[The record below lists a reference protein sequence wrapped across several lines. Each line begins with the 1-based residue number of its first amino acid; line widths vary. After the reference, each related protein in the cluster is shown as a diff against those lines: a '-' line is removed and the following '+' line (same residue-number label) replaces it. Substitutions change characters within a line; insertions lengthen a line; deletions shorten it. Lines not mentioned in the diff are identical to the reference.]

1 MMIVVFEIEFS
12 QHILYVTPSL
22 RLLVW
27 LGRMVLRFIE
37 YNDERVD
44 YD

>member
-1 MMIVVFEIEFS
+1 MMVVFEIEFS
-12 QHILYVTPSL
+12 QYILYVTPSL

-37 YNDERVD
+37 YNENRVD
-44 YD
+44 ND